1 MRLGIF
7 IGSFNPVHEGHIKI
21 VNYLIDNNYVDK
33 VLIIP
38 SINYWNKQNL
48 IELKHRINM
57 LKFFESNNIK
67 VDDKHNNYQ
76 YTYQLLR
83 ALKEEYNDELYL
95 IIGADNAINLDKWE
109 HIQELLTYKIIVLN
123 RDNIDIKKYVD
134 RFNQKDNFII
144 IDNFDYVPISSS
156 KIRQNYLDEELKK
169 YLDDRVL
176 DYIQKNLLDKK

>member
-57 LKFFESNNIK
+57 LKFFESKNIK

-123 RDNIDIKKYVD
+123 RDNIDIKKYINK
-134 RFNQKDNFII
+134 FNSNNFIVI
-144 IDNFDYVPISSS
+144 PNFPFIDTSSTE
-156 KIRQNYLDEELKK
+156 IRQGNYTYLNNKVKQYILKH
-169 YLDDRVL
+169 
-176 DYIQKNLLDKK
+176 NLYKDKI

>member
-123 RDNIDIKKYVD
+123 RDNIDIKKYINK
-134 RFNQKDNFII
+134 FNSNNFIVI
-144 IDNFDYVPISSS
+144 PNFPFIDTSSTEIRHGNYTYLNNKVKQYILKHNLYKD
-156 KIRQNYLDEELKK
+156 KI
-169 YLDDRVL
+169 
-176 DYIQKNLLDKK
+176 